1 LRQVVVEN
9 WISIITRTSC
19 CHISQHRP
27 GLWKFLTGLVYTM
40 LQAVIPQMGTS
51 GVFTASLQYHFQPSS
66 LPSYRMTMLE
76 ILLFIPSY
84 LNRLRNDVSA
94 NLRGQ
99 IPKLLKLIHQRST
112 GILIIGRTA
121 HWFTA
126 KLVGCCRGNQV
137 QLMGLYLFVQSVSFS
152 PSFSFGTK
160 ISYPSRQIVGQ
171 SIYTLEA
178 LYYHLLSNPVAA

>member
-1 LRQVVVEN
+1 
-9 WISIITRTSC
+9 
-19 CHISQHRP
+19 
-27 GLWKFLTGLVYTM
+27 M

-76 ILLFIPSY
+76 ILFFIPSY

-99 IPKLLKLIHQRST
+99 IPKLLKLIHHRST

-126 KLVGCCRGNQV
+126 KLVGCCSGNQV
-137 QLMGLYLFVQSVSFS
+137 QLMGYTCSFRVFLF
-152 PSFSFGTK
+152 
-160 ISYPSRQIVGQ
+160 
-171 SIYTLEA
+171 
-178 LYYHLLSNPVAA
+178 HLLSPSEQKLVIHPGKLLVSLFTPMKPCIVAFFPML